1 LEILEIL
8 VEMKNRKFFDKLIFT
23 PSEFKVVEGMDKFDL
38 ICKFV
43 YLGDKEIGETIDIY
57 EERLIVKMGAEFA
70 AIPMKNLEKM
80 EGEKIYVSS
89 YDEKDAIEVGKKW
102 VDEKSKPVSIEELK
116 IFGFGEESKSRFS
129 VILKEIGEYEGE
141 EIIGKANENDKVGEE
156 IDEMGVGRTSK
167 ESLNEN
173 GENKKGNLDEGLKM
187 EKQKRLGEGIID
199 KL

>member
-1 LEILEIL
+1 
-8 VEMKNRKFFDKLIFT
+8 MKNRKFFDKLIFT

-89 YDEKDAIEVGKKW
+89 YDEKDAVEVGKKW

-141 EIIGKANENDKVGEE
+141 EIIGKVNENDKVGEE

-167 ESLNEN
+167 EFLNEN

>member
-1 LEILEIL
+1 
-8 VEMKNRKFFDKLIFT
+8 MKNRKFFDKLIFT